1 MPSADVRATKPP
13 SGLHGLFLRVVV
25 VFLASF
31 LDHVASNS
39 RLSPIDKVN
48 YLYMAGLARR
58 PNSIELKGLQNSVT
72 SANTLGQLQDIWWA
86 ILNSNEF
93 ILNH

>member
-1 MPSADVRATKPP
+1 MMFNGDMIKRATMTGENG
-13 SGLHGLFLRVVV
+13 ST
-25 VFLASF
+25 F